1 MSYDTRLREARKR
14 AGLTQE
20 ELGKLVGCAKTT
32 ITGYE
37 TGKSEPNMTIL
48 SKIMETLKV
57 DANFIFQDEMREH
70 YEYHATTEE
79 METLVKKYRQLDEHG
94 KQLVLDFMNYTLEAC
109 KKTIVKTVIKF
120 PQRAPAEKETD
131 KLENNTIDFPNMTPL
146 KVSEQPSA
154 AGLGVYLGPES
165 FTEYLVQDNE
175 LIRRTAFAVPVSGD
189 SMEPKFHDGDI
200 ALVNFEPAEP
210 GDIVVVTM
218 DGLGYIK
225 KLGNGV
231 LLSLN
236 KKYKPIPMKEDMRVN
251 GKVIGI
257 LDPEWF

>member
-79 METLVKKYRQLDEHG
+79 METLVKKYR
-94 KQLVLDFMNYTLEAC
+94 LVDDVWKREA
-109 KKTIVKTVIKF
+109 
-120 PQRAPAEKETD
+120 E
-131 KLENNTIDFPNMTPL
+131 
-146 KVSEQPSA
+146 
-154 AGLGVYLGPES
+154 AGES
-165 FTEYLVQDNE
+165 L
-175 LIRRTAFAVPVSGD
+175 
-189 SMEPKFHDGDI
+189 
-200 ALVNFEPAEP
+200 EP
-210 GDIVVVTM
+210 GRWR
-218 DGLGYIK
+218 LQ
-225 KLGNGV
+225 
-231 LLSLN
+231 
-236 KKYKPIPMKEDMRVN
+236 
-251 GKVIGI
+251 
-257 LDPEWF
+257 

>member
-79 METLVKKYRQLDEHG
+79 METLVKKYRLVDDVWKHTVVNILD
-94 KQLVLDFMNYTLEAC
+94 AAIAS
-109 KKTIVKTVIKF
+109 KKEPKVVIKF
-120 PQRAPAEKETD
+120 PQRAPAEKEHNKPED
-131 KLENNTIDFPNMTPL
+131 NTIDFPNMT
-146 KVSEQPSA
+146 
-154 AGLGVYLGPES
+154 
-165 FTEYLVQDNE
+165 
-175 LIRRTAFAVPVSGD
+175 R
-189 SMEPKFHDGDI
+189 
-200 ALVNFEPAEP
+200 
-210 GDIVVVTM
+210 
-218 DGLGYIK
+218 
-225 KLGNGV
+225 
-231 LLSLN
+231 
-236 KKYKPIPMKEDMRVN
+236 
-251 GKVIGI
+251 
-257 LDPEWF
+257 